1 LIVLLA
7 SISLLIPTIWLYA
20 MVTCVSDEL
29 FFTRLIDSVFN
40 YFSSLKAKSDEF
52 LNHCIFLDTDGYDFK
67 IEND

>member
-1 LIVLLA
+1 
-7 SISLLIPTIWLYA
+7 
-20 MVTCVSDEL
+20 MSDEL